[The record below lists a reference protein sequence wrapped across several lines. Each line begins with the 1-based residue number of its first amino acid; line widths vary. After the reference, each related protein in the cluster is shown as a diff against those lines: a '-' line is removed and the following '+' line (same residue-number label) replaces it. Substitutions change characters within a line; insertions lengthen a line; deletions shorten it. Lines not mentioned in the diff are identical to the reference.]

1 MRSGFDMSK
10 VLTYDN
16 PMHFYLMKRTVIMPG
31 PLPKYAITL
40 TAEQAMHLQHLSACS
55 TAPFAAVQR
64 ARILLLAHQH
74 PAWRNADIARQVG
87 CAVNT
92 VKRWRQRWQTTD
104 TLQDAPRPGGTRTFT
119 PLQRAQITALACSA
133 PREYG
138 KPWRRWSGEKL
149 AQVAVEQ
156 QMVLRISPGT
166 IRTWLR
172 QDKIKPWR
180 YHSWQHSTDPRF
192 VDKAVPVLDL
202 YEHAPA
208 LAAQGE
214 AVVCS
219 DEKTS
224 IQARQR
230 VSPTQAAAPG
240 WPVHLADRYKRMG
253 AVQLFCALVV
263 ASGVTFA
270 RTRGGKKFTDF
281 KAFLLELLQSALC
294 AGLKVVH
301 LILDNGSTHAPK
313 QLGPWI
319 ASLDLSLAVKIY
331 WLPTHASWL
340 DQVEIIFSKVQRD
353 VLTPNDFPSTL
364 ALEKD
369 LQHYFA
375 DLNGHPKPIQW
386 TYTKTK
392 LLAKFG
398 APQPVQLAA

>member
-1 MRSGFDMSK
+1 
-10 VLTYDN
+10 
-16 PMHFYLMKRTVIMPG
+16 MPG
-31 PLPKYAITL
+31 PLPKYLILL
-40 TAEQAMHLQHLSACS
+40 TPEQERHLQQLSNS
-55 TAPFAAVQR
+55 YTAPFADVQR
-64 ARILLLAHQH
+64 ARILLLAHQY
-74 PAWRNADIARQVG
+74 PTRRNTEIARQVG
-87 CAVNT
+87 CCVQT
-92 VKRWRQRWQTTD
+92 VKHWRQRWQQTD
-104 TLQDAPRPGGTRTFT
+104 SVRDAPRAGTHRTFT
-119 PLQRAQITALACSA
+119 ALQRAQITALACSA
-133 PREYG
+133 PRVHG
-138 KPWRRWSGEKL
+138 KPWPRWSGEKL
-149 AQVAVEQ
+149 AQVAIEQ
-156 QMVLRISPGT
+156 QIVEHISPGT

-180 YHSWQHSTDPRF
+180 YHSWQRSTDPHF
-192 VDKAVPVLDL
+192 VDKASPVLDL
-202 YEHAPA
+202 YEHAQA

-230 VSPTQAAAPG
+230 VSATKAAAPG
-240 WPVHLADRYKRMG
+240 YPVHLADRYKRMG
-253 AVQLFCALVV
+253 AVQVFCALVV

-270 RTRGGKKFTDF
+270 RTRASKTFADF
-281 KAFLLELLQSALC
+281 KAFLLAFFQSALC
-294 AGLKVVH
+294 AGLPVVH

-319 ASLDLSLAVKIY
+319 ASLELAFEVRIY

-364 ALEKD
+364 ALEKQLKD
-369 LQHYFA
+369 YFEE
-375 DLNGHPKPIQW
+375 LNRHPKPIQW

-398 APQPVQLAA
+398 VSQPAALAA